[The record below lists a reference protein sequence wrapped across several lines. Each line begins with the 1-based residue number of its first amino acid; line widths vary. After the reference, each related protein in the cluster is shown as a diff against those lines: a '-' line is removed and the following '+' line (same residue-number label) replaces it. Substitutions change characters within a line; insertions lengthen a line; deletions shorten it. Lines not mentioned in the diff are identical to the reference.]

1 MSPVLYSQMIGR
13 GMRGPKVGGTEQC
26 VILEVTD
33 NFIGL
38 GTQDLLYKQ
47 FQEYWAEDVN

>member
-13 GMRGPKVGGTEQC
+13 GLRGKAVGGTDEC
-26 VILEVTD
+26 MILEVKD

-38 GTQDLLYKQ
+38 PNQDILYSMYS
-47 FQEYWAEDVN
+47 EYWSN